1 MHAINI
7 LISVRL
13 CQFVQN
19 FWGHYLR
26 FCVGKLVR
34 STLEN
39 SLLST
44 LTFSTK
50 AVLSEAPAQSK
61 ILDNDDNI
69 FQGQTEQGGQLNL
82 QHFFFETYEWA

>member
-1 MHAINI
+1 M
-7 LISVRL
+7 
-13 CQFVQN
+13 
-19 FWGHYLR
+19 
-26 FCVGKLVR
+26 R

-39 SLLST
+39 SLLSS

-69 FQGQTEQGGQLNL
+69 FPGQTEQGGQLNL
-82 QHFFFETYEWA
+82 QHFFSKLMNGLNKPGRCFQPSLMFQGKIWSLS